1 MIENCQFNSRYRL
14 NWWPEVLINWYSNSN
29 KKTVRDHP
37 LNRHN
42 LPPQVSR
49 NFFLTNFLQVWC
61 IFQQVEIVSRKQ
73 FCQMLYK
80 EPREETFSWKEGPA
94 QTKETTC
101 LSKTKGTWD
110 KKEGN
115 IGKRT
120 KVLAKYDVTVYK
132 TEPDENLPPFTC
144 KKTTATVGWRGRFLA
159 RWSWLQRFCCS
170 RGIVV
175 VGVFSYTIVSRS
187 RGAKT
192 AYSCCTWFGT
202 QCFSAGVG
210 QLALVHGHL
219 VEWLE
224 KACRSV

>member
-1 MIENCQFNSRYRL
+1 MAWSL
-14 NWWPEVLINWYSNSN
+14 DINWYSNSN

-170 RGIVV
+170 YRMIGYAFTEELSLLACSLIRSWVGRVV
-175 VGVFSYTIVSRS
+175 LKLLTVVARDLVLSVSALEW
-187 RGAKT
+187 GNWLW
-192 AYSCCTWFGT
+192 YMGT
-202 QCFSAGVG
+202 
-210 QLALVHGHL
+210 
-219 VEWLE
+219 
-224 KACRSV
+224 